1 MTIEIS
7 TTQGRSPAELG
18 DSTSV
23 GAKPQNSDT
32 AKAAV
37 STASSADKVSLT
49 GETEHLRQLE
59 QQISSLP
66 VVNTQR
72 VEQVQHALASG
83 SFQIDPAQ
91 VADKLLS
98 FEAGLS
104 DQGQG

>member
-1 MTIEIS
+1 MSIEINA
-7 TTQGRSPAELG
+7 TQGRPPADLG
-18 DSTSV
+18 DSKSV
-23 GAKPQNSDT
+23 SAKPQNT
-32 AKAAV
+32 ASVAV
-37 STASSADKVSLT
+37 TSGSSADTFNLT

-59 QQISSLP
+59 QQISNLP

-83 SFQIDPAQ
+83 SFQIDPSQ

-104 DQGQG
+104 EQGQG